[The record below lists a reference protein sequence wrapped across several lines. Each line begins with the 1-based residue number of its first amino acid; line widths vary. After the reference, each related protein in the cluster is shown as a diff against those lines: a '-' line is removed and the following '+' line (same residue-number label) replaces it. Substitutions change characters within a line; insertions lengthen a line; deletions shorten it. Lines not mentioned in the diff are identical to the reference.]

1 MCSSDLREQTKLQA
15 NRIVD
20 AANKKAISIIEEANR
35 DIEKEKAMARVEMKD
50 EIAALALMAAAKI
63 MEKDLSKSGEQEKIV
78 DQIIEEV
85 GKSGW
90 QN

>member
-1 MCSSDLREQTKLQA
+1 M
-15 NRIVD
+15 D
-20 AANKKAISIIEEANR
+20 AANEKAMSIIEEANR

>member
-1 MCSSDLREQTKLQA
+1 MEFVTDVGSVNRFITNDQFDDFRNIGKFVITK
-15 NRIVD
+15 IV
-20 AANKKAISIIEEANR
+20 EGC
-35 DIEKEKAMARVEMKD
+35 KETRVEED